1 MADDTMTEDIQQIV
15 ETQVLTLSHIFEHK
29 FLFNIPSY
37 QRPYVWPEGDVEK
50 LIDDINK
57 ARTAGDENYFI
68 GTVLTSIQKDD
79 KDQLV
84 YELIDGQQRTTTLML
99 IALAFRKAGVDSKL
113 SNVATIDTQ
122 PRLQFSVRDQ
132 VQQLLGYLA
141 GLKDYAFPGN
151 VAVDGD
157 PYLKLVNAALTV
169 LEQWVDKLPEAER
182 VTLADY
188 IFESVQWVN
197 NTVPNEMD
205 LNRLFSTM
213 NTTGVQLEQ
222 ADILKS
228 KLLKQ
233 IKTDKHVFDA
243 IWLACEHMDNYFER
257 NLRKV
262 FPNAQWDEVT
272 SKEQLADFDHFP
284 HGSLENKER
293 SEGLTISQLAK
304 MSVADFIDEGKE
316 EKSKVGKFGKEKGFC
331 RSIIGF
337 PLLLIHAY
345 RVYLAL
351 HPDKQ
356 SDIVTRVRKEK
367 LLETFEPRVGNEKLS
382 ETLEPLTCASE
393 SEVKRFIKT
402 LWQVRYQFDSRVIKW
417 VARADSDEEHL
428 SLAELK
434 ITGAKKQIIRRPQVS
449 PDALTMLQSVCYFTG
464 DRNAQYWLTPLI
476 AGLIRGRTLDIKETT
491 QLMERI
497 DNELSLAKETQ
508 KVSSFKQ
515 ARQKEVKVE
524 SWSSQ
529 GNVLKESLGTRFEHY
544 WFQKLEYLLWK
555 QFKNDSAINVDKAF
569 KNYRITSK
577 NSVEHVHPQS
587 EEHGVVLK
595 KELLDSFGNL
605 VLLSPSENS
614 SYSNQNVKKKMVDFE
629 KKKQYDSLKLKAIYD
644 LSAKG
649 EHWGKREIKQHR
661 KAMMKVLTDH
671 YEGVHGEEK

>member
-1 MADDTMTEDIQQIV
+1 MTEDIQQIV
-15 ETQVLTLSHIFEHK
+15 ETQELTLRHIFEHK

-50 LIDDINK
+50 LINDIYK
-57 ARTAGDENYFI
+57 AWVARDENYFI

-113 SNVATIDTQ
+113 SYVATIDTQ

-132 VQQLLGYLA
+132 VQQLLGHWA
-141 GLKDYAFPGN
+141 GLEDYDFPGHD
-151 VAVDGD
+151 AVDND
-157 PYLKLVNAALTV
+157 LYLKLVNAALTV
-169 LEQWVDKLPEAER
+169 LEQWVDKLSEDKRLPF
-182 VTLADY
+182 ADY
-188 IFESVQWVN
+188 IFKSVQWVN

-233 IKTDKHVFDA
+233 IKNDKHVFDA

-272 SKEQLADFDHFP
+272 SEKQLADFHRFP
-284 HGSLENKER
+284 HNSSKHTQS
-293 SEGLTISQLAK
+293 SEGLTIAQLAE
-304 MSVADFIDEGKE
+304 MSMADFIDEDKE
-316 EKSKVGKFGKEKGFC
+316 EKSKVGKIEKEKVFC

-337 PLLLIHAY
+337 SLLLIHAY

-356 SDIVTRVRKEK
+356 SDIVPRVRKEK
-367 LLETFEPRVGNEKLS
+367 LLETFK
-382 ETLEPLTCASE
+382 PLTHASE
-393 SEVKRFIKT
+393 SEVKRFIET
-402 LWQVRYQFDSRVIKW
+402 LWQVRYQFDRQVIKW
-417 VARADSDEEHL
+417 VARSDSDEEHL
-428 SLAELK
+428 SLTALNFTE
-434 ITGAKKQIIRRPQVS
+434 AKKKTQIQRSQKA

-476 AGLIRGRTLDIKETT
+476 AGLIRGDNLGTKETT

-508 KVSSFKQ
+508 KDSSFRQ
-515 ARQKEVKVE
+515 ARQKKVEVE

-529 GNVLKESLGTRFEHY
+529 CNVLKESRGTRFEHY

-555 QFKNDSAINVDKAF
+555 QFKNDSAINDEKAF

-577 NSVEHVHPQS
+577 NSVEHVHPQR
-587 EEHGVVLK
+587 EEHGVVLQ

-649 EHWGKREIKQHR
+649 EHWGKSQIKQHR
-661 KAMMKVLTDH
+661 KAMMKILTDH
-671 YEGVHGEEK
+671 YKGVHGEEK

>member
-1 MADDTMTEDIQQIV
+1 MADNTMTEGIQQIV

-151 VAVDGD
+151 VAVDSD

-169 LEQWVDKLPEAER
+169 LEQWVDKLSEAER
-182 VTLADY
+182 VPLADY

-197 NTVPNEMD
+197 NTVPNKMD

-233 IKTDKHVFDA
+233 IKKDKHVFDA

-272 SKEQLADFDHFP
+272 SEEQLADVDHFP
-284 HGSLENKER
+284 HGSLKNTES

-304 MSVADFIDEGKE
+304 ISVTGASVEDKE
-316 EKSKVGKFGKEKGFC
+316 EKSKVGKFGDERVFC

-356 SDIVTRVRKEK
+356 SDIVPRVRKEK
-367 LLETFEPRVGNEKLS
+367 LLETFEP
-382 ETLEPLTCASE
+382 LTRSSE

-402 LWQVRYQFDSRVIKW
+402 LWQVRYQFDRRVIKW
-417 VARADSDEEHL
+417 VAPADSDEEHL
-428 SLAELK
+428 SLTALNFTE
-434 ITGAKKQIIRRPQVS
+434 AKKKKQMQRSQNA

-476 AGLIRGRTLDIKETT
+476 AGLIRGGNLRTKKTI
-491 QLMERI
+491 QLMECI
-497 DNELSLAKETQ
+497 DNELSLATETQ

-515 ARQKEVKVE
+515 ARQEKVRVE
-524 SWSSQ
+524 SWLSQ
-529 GNVLKESLGTRFEHY
+529 KGALKESRGTRFEHY

-555 QFKNDSAINVDKAF
+555 QFKDDSAINDEKAF

-577 NSVEHVHPQS
+577 NSVEHVHPQR
-587 EEHGVVLK
+587 EEHGAVLQ

-614 SYSNQNVKKKMVDFE
+614 SYSNQNVEKKMVDF
-629 KKKQYDSLKLKAIYD
+629 KKKEQYDSLKLKAIYD

-649 EHWGKREIKQHR
+649 ENWGETEIKQHQEE
-661 KAMMKVLTDH
+661 MLKVLTDH
-671 YEGVHGEEK
+671 YEDVHGEEK